1 MSKPAHLPGEDVL
14 EPVVVAD
21 CGQNRCVG
29 GQSDRRQGIAI
40 ELEPGHEFGSDVLR
54 IGGAAAISGEQEL
67 MAGPQSLL
75 NGGRNLPD
83 RRMEFMIV
91 RGVLQH
97 ARGATEMLRYGIVIG
112 MNHLQAP
119 K

>member
-1 MSKPAHLPGEDVL
+1 
-14 EPVVVAD
+14 
-21 CGQNRCVG
+21 
-29 GQSDRRQGIAI
+29 
-40 ELEPGHEFGSDVLR
+40 
-54 IGGAAAISGEQEL
+54 
-67 MAGPQSLL
+67 
-75 NGGRNLPD
+75 
-83 RRMEFMIV
+83 MEFMIV